1 MINVS
6 FSKDVEND
14 VAEKI
19 KGNLN
24 QIKDGNGYS
33 VIGDVSK
40 VVEEE
45 KMRISSLEFRNGKID
60 LEVEASYEAIS

>member
-1 MINVS
+1 
-6 FSKDVEND
+6 
-14 VAEKI
+14 
-19 KGNLN
+19 LN